1 METENGDYEDLEDF
15 EEQVEQLVL
24 ENGILLHAVVNLLVK
39 NGAISREDAES
50 ARRLRRSRHDH
61 ESAPPASNHRA

>member
-24 ENGILLHAVVNLLVK
+24 ENGILLHSVVNLLVK
-39 NGAISREDAES
+39 NGAISREDLDSEIEQLYRQAEEGLDEEE
-50 ARRLRRSRHDH
+50 ADG
-61 ESAPPASNHRA
+61 

>member
-1 METENGDYEDLEDF
+1 MDPENGDYEDLDDF

-39 NGAISREDAES
+39 NGAISREDLDDEIEKLYRQAEEG
-50 ARRLRRSRHDH
+50 LD
-61 ESAPPASNHRA
+61 ESEADG

>member
-1 METENGDYEDLEDF
+1 MDQEIEDFEDLDDF

-39 NGAISREDAES
+39 NGVISREDLDGEIEKLYQQAEEGL
-50 ARRLRRSRHDH
+50 AEEEADG
-61 ESAPPASNHRA
+61 